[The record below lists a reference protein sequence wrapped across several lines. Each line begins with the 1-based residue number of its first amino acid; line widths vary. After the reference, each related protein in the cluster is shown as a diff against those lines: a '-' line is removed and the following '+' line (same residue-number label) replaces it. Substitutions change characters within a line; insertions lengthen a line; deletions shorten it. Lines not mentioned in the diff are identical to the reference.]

1 LLSKRENLASE
12 AMADAKIMAQNNG
25 LETDF
30 KEKRKRKKKM
40 MSGEICK
47 DEVFGITQ
55 EELFRGSLMEILDRI
70 LSEMNSRFDAL
81 KDVNIKFGF
90 SSGSQINEIDSTTLQ
105 VRAKTLADSYPDDLN
120 KEELVSEIE
129 SFKFHAFEIDK
140 SLRNVTA
147 QSTFKVIYEQHLE

>member
-1 LLSKRENLASE
+1 MRNIQGLINRLSSKRENLASE
-12 AMADAKIMAQNNG
+12 AMADAKIMARNNG

-40 MSGEICK
+40 
-47 DEVFGITQ
+47 

-81 KDVNIKFGF
+81 KDVNSIFGF
-90 SSGSQINEIDSTTLQ
+90 LSGSQINEIDSTTLH

-120 KEELVSEIE
+120 KEELQQYNSI
-129 SFKFHAFEIDK
+129 F
-140 SLRNVTA
+140 VT
-147 QSTFKVIYEQHLE
+147 